1 MLGLH
6 IQRVRRHNDAKDG
19 ADLRCAQVI
28 ERARVAVS
36 DKDGRARGHRLPTA
50 HTATRYGNLPHHC
63 RLHDPPE
70 WLSPLCSCRRLGIA
84 VCHVCGACSASKFTF
99 TRLNFK
105 FNISFPG
112 SHKFRMRSAWFAST
126 SVSTATTCTRPRTA
140 LSSQLAGNQD
150 SCTHVATAVVV
161 TAPAVQPSP
170 RHTIVSITGTWRY
183 HVRVRTAA
191 HGCPAGGKPAIC
203 GSRGV

>member
-1 MLGLH
+1 MRRAPCASCQHLGAGNPGIDVAQRDVEGVSIVLGLH

-84 VCHVCGACSASKFTF
+84 VCHVCGACSAGKFTF

-112 SHKFRMRSAWFAST
+112 SHKFRMRRGLRGLRAQAYPRQRLAHDPERHYPRGLQ
-126 SVSTATTCTRPRTA
+126 ATKT
-140 LSSQLAGNQD
+140 
-150 SCTHVATAVVV
+150 VV
-161 TAPAVQPSP
+161 
-170 RHTIVSITGTWRY
+170 HT
-183 HVRVRTAA
+183 
-191 HGCPAGGKPAIC
+191 
-203 GSRGV
+203 